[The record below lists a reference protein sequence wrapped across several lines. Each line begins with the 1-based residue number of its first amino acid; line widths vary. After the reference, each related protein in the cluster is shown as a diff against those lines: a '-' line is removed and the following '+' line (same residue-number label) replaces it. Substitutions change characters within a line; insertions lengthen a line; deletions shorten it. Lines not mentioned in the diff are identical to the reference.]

1 MKTNTIIGRSVKLA
15 HPVDIQVGQ
24 RIREQRRRSGMRQV
38 DLAEALDI
46 NFQQIQKYET
56 GTNRVSASK
65 LWSISEKLN
74 VPISYFFDGLEGKS
88 IPTHHPGRDELKLL
102 RIFASLTEIQKQQF
116 MKIAQIFAKEY

>member
-1 MKTNTIIGRSVKLA
+1 MA

-65 LWSISEKLN
+65 LWSISEKLG
-74 VPISYFFDGLEGKS
+74 VPISYFFDGLEGES
-88 IPTHHPGRDELKLL
+88 IPKHHPGKDELKLL
-102 RIFASLTEIQKQQF
+102 RIFASLTEVQKQQF
-116 MKIAQIFAKEY
+116 MKIAQIFTKEY